1 MSPCRSLGPRR
12 EVDETELRESKQA
25 QRGEISRRGA
35 TPSSGRSRAQGIA
48 VVDRRVS
55 MPQRR
60 LHRRSKAQRLA
71 ARGDVRR
78 LIRLL
83 GTHDW
88 LVDADGQARD
98 LAVGRRLEVV
108 AALGSI
114 ERGDA
119 EDGLVLA
126 LADDDPRVRQAA
138 VVALGADAS
147 DKVAK
152 ALARAAASWRDAGL
166 AEARAAAVEALVT
179 MDDEV
184 LAVVFAETLVDD
196 RQSEQLSPDEEA
208 ALRRLFDVEQG
219 RATEIL
225 AERLALRL
233 SAPNRGERRRA
244 LQVIVTLGGV
254 AVEALVDALADTERR
269 QAACAALAAIRD
281 TRAVA
286 ALVSMLDS
294 GDAAARA
301 MAARTLGAIRD
312 PRAVEALVR
321 AGNDADPD
329 VRDAALD
336 ALNRLGAVVDLLSA
350 AALADSMRR
359 RPANI
364 EADRGPLPPGGVDAS
379 AEPVRTLLQ
388 RLLGKPR
395 P

>member
-1 MSPCRSLGPRR
+1 MPH
-12 EVDETELRESKQA
+12 
-25 QRGEISRRGA
+25 RG
-35 TPSSGRSRAQGIA
+35 
-48 VVDRRVS
+48 
-55 MPQRR
+55 
-60 LHRRSKAQRLA
+60 LHRSSKAERLA

-78 LIRLL
+78 LVRLL

-108 AALGSI
+108 AALGTMK
-114 ERGDA
+114 RGDA

-126 LADDDPRVRQAA
+126 LGDDDPRVRQSA
-138 VVALGADAS
+138 VMALRADAS
-147 DKVAK
+147 DKAAK
-152 ALARAAASWRDAGL
+152 ALARAAASWRDPGL
-166 AEARAAAVEALVT
+166 AQARAAAVEALVA

-196 RQSEQLSPDEEA
+196 PQREQLSSDEEA
-208 ALRRLFDVEQG
+208 ELRRLFDVEQG
-219 RATEIL
+219 RATEVL

-233 SAPNRGERRRA
+233 SAPNRGERGRA

-321 AGNDADPD
+321 AGNDEDPD

-336 ALNRLGAVVDLLSA
+336 AVDRLGSVVDLLSA
-350 AALADSMRR
+350 AALADSMRA
-359 RPANI
+359 RPGNSD
-364 EADRGPLPPGGVDAS
+364 ADRAPPQPHGVDAS
-379 AEPVRTLLQ
+379 AEPFRALLQ